1 MATARF
7 LSFVAPAPAV
17 LPARATLTPCF
28 RFTNSGQATFPP
40 AHHDKQTRPRK
51 FDNNAAE
58 YDGVL
63 CVDTVLGMYGADPAG
78 DADDLLAN
86 QEFSTDDCAETD
98 AEYQLDD
105 KAAVYSFHSFSP
117 NNIEYDNDMRN
128 DAAADWLRERG
139 YYQLDGGN

>member
-28 RFTNSGQATFPP
+28 RFTNSGQATFLP
-40 AHHDKQTRPRK
+40 AHHDKQARPRK

-78 DADDLLAN
+78 DA
-86 QEFSTDDCAETD
+86 
-98 AEYQLDD
+98 EYLG
-105 KAAVYSFHSFSP
+105 S
-117 NNIEYDNDMRN
+117 NNIDTDFDIDSSVEFGDYDGDDMRDLTVHEFDTVL
-128 DAAADWLRERG
+128 DAVRFLNG
-139 YYQLDGGN
+139 YAVE